1 MKEFKVFLLK
11 GVSEKSKK
19 EYVKLYIDFGYSEL
33 SISFDI
39 GVISQYC
46 DLRPSDI
53 ASLKINEK
61 KHIADFKL
69 KGV

>member
-1 MKEFKVFLLK
+1 MKKNVYVVK

-19 EYVKLYIDFGYSEL
+19 EYVKLYIDFGYNEL
-33 SISFDI
+33 PISFDV
-39 GVISQYC
+39 GVICQYC

-53 ASLKINEK
+53 ANLPVNQK
-61 KHIADFKL
+61 KLVAVFEI